1 MLLYWNQGQ
10 TVYDD
15 VDLEDMTWS
24 DDLSAYT
31 YECPCGDLF
40 QISPSDLRA
49 GEDIARC
56 PSCTLVVRVVYD
68 PDDFDAGSTDNDA
81 ALPKTLKCI
90 VPNEDDH

>member
-1 MLLYWNQGQ
+1 
-10 TVYDD
+10 
-15 VDLEDMTWS
+15 MTWS

-68 PDDFDAGSTDNDA
+68 PDDFDSDSTNGDA
-81 ALPKTLKCI
+81 TALPKTLKCI
-90 VPNEDDH
+90 VPNEDDHENEVRLIEA